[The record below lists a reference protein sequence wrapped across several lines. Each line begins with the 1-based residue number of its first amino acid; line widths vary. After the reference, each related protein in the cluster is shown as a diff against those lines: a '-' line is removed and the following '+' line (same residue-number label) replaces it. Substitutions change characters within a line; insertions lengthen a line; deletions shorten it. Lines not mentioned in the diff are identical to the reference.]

1 MRRALLPMLLATAL
15 LATGLLATALVA
27 SGPAGAGSGSGGTP
41 SSGPM
46 SIVQLG
52 DSVAAGEGTLYGYTY
67 DTSSREWTGG
77 NLDATWPGPHPL
89 CHDSP
94 DAYGN
99 RVAAHF
105 GAELTQLACTGATF
119 DNGIAKPEV
128 SDGTTYSPAQ
138 FGDWAKQTDLN
149 ARYDAAKP
157 DLVLV
162 TLGADDLN
170 FHGVVEECI
179 KNGYEY
185 FLDLADLACT
195 SKNPGSTIKQDVFD
209 VLPQLADNYATLVA
223 WIGQRAKAND
233 QPTPKIV
240 FTNYADPLPPN
251 GAKCPDTSYL
261 YPKQT
266 RYLVKLVSMLNAR
279 IESAIDGIDDAG
291 VALADISSAYT
302 PRGVSHRWC
311 SDDPWSYGLSIIRVT
326 DPFSFESQAPFHPTP
341 AGQESIA
348 ELVVPAVAKLFG

>member
-1 MRRALLPMLLATAL
+1 MRR
-15 LATGLLATALVA
+15 GLLAILLAGGVLVGVA
-27 SGPAGAGSGSGGTP
+27 VGGSAAVGAGDAAAGGGTP
-41 SSGPM
+41 SGPM

-52 DSVAAGEGTLYGYTY
+52 DSIAAGEGTLYGYTY
-67 DTSSREWTGG
+67 DAATREWTGG

-99 RVAAHF
+99 RVAAYF

-119 DNGIAKPEV
+119 ANGITKPET
-128 SDGTTYSPAQ
+128 DGDTTLSPAQ
-138 FGDWAKQTDLN
+138 FGNWAKQTDLN

-162 TLGADDLN
+162 TLGADDLS
-170 FHGVVEECI
+170 FSAVVEACI
-179 KNGYEY
+179 KNGYAY
-185 FLDLADLACT
+185 AFDLADLECT
-195 SKNPGSTIKQDVFD
+195 ARNPGSTIKTDVFD
-209 VLPQLADNYATLVA
+209 VLPTLTKEYATLVS
-223 WIGQRAKAND
+223 WIAERAQASGQ
-233 QPTPKIV
+233 PVPKIV
-240 FTNYADPLPPN
+240 FTNYPDPLPSG

-266 RYLVKLVSMLNAR
+266 RYLAKLVSLLNAT
-279 IESAIDGIDDAG
+279 IESAIDGLDNPDA
-291 VALADISSAYT
+291 ALADVTAAYT

-311 SDDPWSYGLSIIRVT
+311 SKDPWSYGLSIFRVT

-341 AGQESIA
+341 VGQERIA
-348 ELVVPAVAKLFG
+348 ELVVPTITKLYP